1 MLENLPLRE
10 NRPEEKQIEDIL
22 FRAVNLF
29 EKTGLK
35 DLAEKWDT
43 ILKMYAGKKALS
55 DPSFIDSNLK

>member
-10 NRPEEKQIEDIL
+10 NRSEEKQIEDIL

-29 EKTGLK
+29 EKSGLK

-43 ILKMYAGKKALS
+43 ILKMYVGKKELS
-55 DPSFIDSNLK
+55 NPSFLETQF

>member
-1 MLENLPLRE
+1 MLDNSSLRE
-10 NRPEEKQIEDIL
+10 NTTEDNQIEDIL

-43 ILKMYAGKKALS
+43 ILKMYAGKKELS
-55 DPSFIDSNLK
+55 NPSFLET

>member
-1 MLENLPLRE
+1 MLDNLPLIE
-10 NRPEEKQIEDIL
+10 DTPEENQIEDIL

-43 ILKMYAGKKALS
+43 ILKMYAGKKVLIKKEIYHS
-55 DPSFIDSNLK
+55 K